1 MTGRPRR
8 ARPRG
13 RGASASVRFDPYYRL
28 QTYDARQL
36 AWREVRG
43 RYETAE
49 EARAAAPAGRRWRV
63 MKIAMDGR
71 TIEEG

>member
-1 MTGRPRR
+1 MSRPRTR
-8 ARPRG
+8 
-13 RGASASVRFDPYYRL
+13 SSVRFDPYYRV
-28 QTYDARQL
+28 QTYDPRQL

-63 MKIAMDGR
+63 MEVTMDGW
-71 TIEEG
+71 TVLED